1 MDSGKK
7 QDNDFRL
14 APSEC
19 FSGFRI
25 IWQALLSDAKR
36 QDCRV
41 RSREKFLYGVRF
53 DLTCGDES
61 IRVLQESSL
70 NHKEVGPLL
79 PPLVS
84 PRPRFEHSMRRNDI
98 RHSPTA
104 AMCCQSRESG
114 LPQSMKMHDFL
125 PA

>member
-7 QDNDFRL
+7 QDDDFRL

-19 FSGFRI
+19 FSGFGI

-41 RSREKFLYGVRF
+41 RSREKFLQSVRF
-53 DLTCGDES
+53 DLTCGNES
-61 IRVLQESSL
+61 IRVLQEPSL
-70 NHKEVGPLL
+70 NHKEVEPLL

-84 PRPRFEHSMRRNDI
+84 PRPRFKHSTRRDDI
-98 RHSPTA
+98 SHSPTVA
-104 AMCCQSRESG
+104 LRSQPRTTL
-114 LPQSMKMHDFL
+114 LPSFL
-125 PA
+125 KL